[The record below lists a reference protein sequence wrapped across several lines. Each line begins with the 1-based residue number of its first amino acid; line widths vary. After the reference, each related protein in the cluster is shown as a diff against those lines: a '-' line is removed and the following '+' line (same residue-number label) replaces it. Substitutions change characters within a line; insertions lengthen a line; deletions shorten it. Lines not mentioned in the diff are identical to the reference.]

1 MKDKRS
7 LREIQEE
14 ERSLREEADFLKWW
28 GKEEERVKRE
38 VEALEG
44 FRSERERERERG
56 VEGGGKKSPRR
67 RGGGGG
73 GRGGQGGGAG
83 GGDDGQARCS
93 RRASGQLSKIYS

>member
-14 ERSLREEADFLKWW
+14 ESSLREEANFLKWW
-28 GKEEERVKRE
+28 GKEEERVRRE
-38 VEALEG
+38 VEALEA
-44 FRSERERERERG
+44 FRSERERG

-73 GRGGQGGGAG
+73 GRGRQGHAAA
-83 GGDDGQARCS
+83 GGDDGQAQCS
-93 RRASGQLSKIYS
+93 RRASGQLPKIYS

>member
-14 ERSLREEADFLKWW
+14 ERSLREEADFLRWW
-28 GKEEERVKRE
+28 VREEERVRRE

-44 FRSERERERERG
+44 FRSEQRE
-56 VEGGGKKSPRR
+56 VEGGGKKALRR

-73 GRGGQGGGAG
+73 GRGRQGGGAG
-83 GGDDGQARCS
+83 GGDDGQVQRS
-93 RRASGQLSKIYS
+93 RGGQWGS

>member
-44 FRSERERERERG
+44 FRSERERERG
-56 VEGGGKKSPRR
+56 VEGEGKKVLRR

-73 GRGGQGGGAG
+73 RQGGGAA
-83 GGDDGQARCS
+83 GGDDGQVQCS
-93 RRASGQLSKIYS
+93 RRASGQLNKIYS

>member
-14 ERSLREEADFLKWW
+14 ERSLREEADFMMWW
-28 GKEEERVKRE
+28 GQEEERVRRE

-44 FRSERERERERG
+44 FRSEREREREL
-56 VEGGGKKSPRR
+56 EGGGKKAPRR

-73 GRGGQGGGAG
+73 GRGRQGGGTG
-83 GGDDGQARCS
+83 GGDDGQAQCS
-93 RRASGQLSKIYS
+93 RRASGQINKIYS